1 MATVLN
7 TVADFVAEARVLL
20 QDTVV
25 EYRYPDVDILAA
37 LNNGLQEAIRIRQ
50 FLFRSN
56 NYVVPTYSVVDNTPV
71 NFSLRY
77 RPALLYYMVGW
88 LQLRDDDENSD
99 QLGGTFIKL
108 FREELLGNA

>member
-7 TVADFVAEARVLL
+7 TVSDFVAEARVLL
-20 QDTVV
+20 QDTVI

-56 NYVVPTYSVVDNTPV
+56 RSDALSSDRQYKGC
-71 NFSLRY
+71 
-77 RPALLYYMVGW
+77 PACRSRCPLDRNPR
-88 LQLRDDDENSD
+88 QLRRGS
-99 QLGGTFIKL
+99 
-108 FREELLGNA
+108 